1 LPEESKLIQGVA
13 VEHDENRWWYHPG
26 IPDFDG
32 TEDHT
37 PFMVWTAEDLKT
49 WSMDCDLD
57 DHPYW
62 DLTSNCCG
70 CVGWYP
76 ESPGPEWFLLGI
88 FDTED
93 GPHVQ

>member
-1 LPEESKLIQGVA
+1 MAAKGLTACSL
-13 VEHDENRWWYHPG
+13 HDAGYHERGARYPK
-26 IPDFDG
+26 
-32 TEDHT
+32 T
-37 PFMVWTAEDLKT
+37 WAAEDLKT